1 VSDAPLVDNGP
12 PLRVLH
18 LAANR
23 WWTGSADPIIQ
34 LVAGLR
40 RRGHHVLLGVTPGDR
55 FEAKAREAGLPLVDG
70 LSLRVRPSPLPL
82 TRDVRRLRALVR
94 DEAIDV
100 VHAHHSHDHWLSL
113 LVRPRAGDGTRAPL
127 VRTYHNVR
135 SVKRSVAAATLHRR
149 TAAVFAVSRQI
160 EARCRE
166 VGVPAE
172 RVVWIPGAA
181 DLPRFGGRDDGRGIR
196 DEFKLGA
203 APVVVSVSRLAANR
217 GHELL
222 LAGFGRLLERMP
234 EARLLLVG
242 KGERRDRLEQLVAE
256 LGLAQRVIFTGYR
269 DRDLPQ
275 VLAAGDCFAL
285 MAAGSDESC
294 RAALEAMAAA
304 RPVVARRVGALPE
317 TVVHGETGLLV
328 DGERAEDV
336 ATALATMLADPSRAR
351 AMGDAGRRRA
361 ETEFSPERSVTIVE
375 RVYRDLLAPRDPGA
389 SRDRLARREQPGGG
403 SSRS

>member
-1 VSDAPLVDNGP
+1 VSDDPGEVTAPA
-12 PLRVLH
+12 LRVLH

-70 LSLRVRPSPLPL
+70 LSLRVRPSPIPL
-82 TRDVRRLRALVR
+82 MRDVARLRALVR
-94 DEAIDV
+94 AERIDV
-100 VHAHHSHDHWLSL
+100 VHAHHSHDHWLSVL
-113 LVRPRAGDGTRAPL
+113 IRPRSTDGARPPL
-127 VRTYHNVR
+127 LRTYHNAR
-135 SVKRSVAAATLHRR
+135 SVKRGVAATALHRR
-149 TAAVFAVSRQI
+149 TAVAFAVSRQI

-166 VGVPAE
+166 VGLPAE

-181 DLPRFGGRDDGRGIR
+181 DLPRFGGHDDGESIR
-196 DEFKLGA
+196 TEFKLGRA
-203 APVVVSVSRLAANR
+203 AVVVSVARLAANR

-256 LGLAQRVIFTGYR
+256 LGLAHRVIFTGYR

-275 VLAAGDCFAL
+275 VLAAADCFAL

-317 TVVHGETGLLV
+317 TVVDGETGLLV
-328 DGERAEDV
+328 GGERPEDV
-336 ATALATMLADPSRAR
+336 AAALATMLADPSRAR
-351 AMGDAGRRRA
+351 AMGEAGRRRA
-361 ETEFSPERSVTIVE
+361 ETEFSPERSTTIVE
-375 RVYRDLLAPRDPGA
+375 RVYRDLL
-389 SRDRLARREQPGGG
+389 LRRERL
-403 SSRS
+403 SRRGERR